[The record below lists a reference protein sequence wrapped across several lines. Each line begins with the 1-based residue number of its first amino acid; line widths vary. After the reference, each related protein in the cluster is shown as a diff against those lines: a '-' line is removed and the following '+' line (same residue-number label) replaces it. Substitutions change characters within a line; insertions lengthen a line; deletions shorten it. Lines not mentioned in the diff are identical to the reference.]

1 MDALAIALE
10 RSPEWFPHS
19 LDLRT
24 DSVVFVRLMEADY
37 ARASFLDARI
47 LGPLAA
53 TQVHPW
59 PDVEMSTAA
68 TSLREGCDFIFH
80 IGHVGSTLLSRL
92 LGRSRTIL
100 ALREPLILRTF
111 TQIAFDRQSRQGA
124 WPAEEWER
132 RASVFLKLW
141 SRSFREEQRA
151 CIKASSF
158 VSEIAAQ
165 LMARPGR
172 QKALLM
178 TVHPESYL
186 AAILGGP
193 NSRQEIRVLA
203 PSRFARLQRRAGA
216 DQWRLE
222 SLSEGEVIAMSW
234 ACEMA
239 GLCAAARAAPEHAL
253 WIDFDRFLADPAAA
267 LSRAMLHLRGNA
279 DPHDIRA
286 MLSAQDLRRYSKAP
300 EHAYDTRLRQAVLE
314 QARHEHGE
322 EIRRGLVWL
331 DRAALQSPLISEAL
345 GSSAQ
350 TT

>member
-10 RSPEWFPHS
+10 RSPKWFPHS

-24 DSVVFVRLMEADY
+24 DSVAFVHLTEADY
-37 ARASFLDARI
+37 AGASFLDGRI

-59 PDVEMSTAA
+59 PQTEAAVRSTA
-68 TSLREGCDFIFH
+68 LRERCDFIFH

-92 LGRSRTIL
+92 LGRSRAIL
-100 ALREPLILRTF
+100 ALREPLILRTLA
-111 TQIAFDRQSRQGA
+111 QMAFDRQSREGA
-124 WPAEEWER
+124 WPAEQWER

-141 SRSFREEQRA
+141 SRTFREEQRA

-165 LMARPGR
+165 LMAQPSRP
-172 QKALLM
+172 KALLM
-178 TVHPESYL
+178 MVQPESYL

-193 NSRQEIRVLA
+193 NSRQEMRVLA
-203 PSRFARLQRRAGA
+203 PSRLARLQRRIGA
-216 DQWRLE
+216 DEWRLE
-222 SLSEGEVIAMSW
+222 ARREGEVIAMSW

-239 GLCAAARAAPEHAL
+239 GLCAAARAEPEQAL